1 MPAPAF
7 PHICICTQHSI
18 RHKPMVVKVDS
29 WKVPKMRLYISV
41 ISFRLVL
48 AVVKRALQKL
58 HREML
63 GSNSPVVLVVVQIT
77 PFFFLPH
84 IIS

>member
-1 MPAPAF
+1 
-7 PHICICTQHSI
+7 
-18 RHKPMVVKVDS
+18 
-29 WKVPKMRLYISV
+29 MRLYISV

-48 AVVKRALQKL
+48 AVVRRALQKL

-63 GSNSPVVLVVVQIT
+63 GSNLPVVLVVVQIT

-84 IIS
+84 MISCACTGYALGAELKLRDPVVRQGLGLCFLT